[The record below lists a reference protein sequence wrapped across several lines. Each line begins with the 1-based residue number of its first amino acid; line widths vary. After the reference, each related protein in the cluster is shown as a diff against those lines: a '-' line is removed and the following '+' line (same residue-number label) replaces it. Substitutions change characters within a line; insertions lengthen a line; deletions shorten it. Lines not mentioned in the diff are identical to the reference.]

1 MRRRF
6 FILVIGALLV
16 TQAQAASEP
25 SPSKSKYLLTTAA
38 AFAMVPHQGVFYGM
52 RYELRG
58 PLAEPLYIVA
68 LFENP
73 EDANSPLR
81 VELVV
86 EAGAKEFMVQ
96 SPPLKVL
103 SNNTRYK
110 VELVLYADAALL
122 HRLGTH
128 DQDVLFSVP
137 PQFEAQIEER
147 YGIRIR

>member
-1 MRRRF
+1 MKRRA
-6 FILVIGALLV
+6 ALLMLC
-16 TQAQAASEP
+16 AALASAARATSEP
-25 SPSKSKYLLTTAA
+25 PPAKSKYLVTTAA

-52 RYELRG
+52 RCELRS
-58 PLAEPLYIVA
+58 PLADPLYIVA

-81 VELVV
+81 IELVV

-103 SNNTRYK
+103 SNNTRYR